1 MPSVI
6 VVGGGLAGLSAAAA
20 LGSAGFSVDLYESR
34 GFLGGRATSFPVSPV
49 DESDVIDNCQH
60 VLLRCCVNLLDFYR
74 RLGAEQRIRFYNQYN
89 FIEPGGRVSTLSASH
104 LPAPLHLASSF
115 LRMKCF
121 GLADKIA
128 IGAGMLSIERE
139 RHRKDLDRI
148 TMMEW
153 LREKHQTN
161 NAIERF
167 WRQILVSAINEDLE
181 LMAASHGFQVFW
193 LGMLSRPDAFEM
205 GVPDVA
211 LRELYGES
219 TWTGVG
225 DVRIHTRCA
234 VERIAIDEGAVGGVL
249 VGGELRTADA
259 YVCAVPF
266 EKVNA
271 VAPGLGI
278 DTSGFQHSPITGI
291 HLWFDRPVTDL
302 PHAALLDRTLQWMF
316 NKSGGR
322 YVQFVVS
329 ASRCLV
335 QLSRAGSGRPRSAR
349 WRGIFSVDARS
360 QARAGASD
368 QGIARDIFRGAWIRG
383 LPAGRRDTNSRTLSG
398 WRLDPLRVA
407 GDHGGRGAQRISRR
421 RSRGRGCGKSREVR
435 AARHRLV

>member
-20 LGSAGFSVDLYESR
+20 LGGAGFSVDLYESR

-74 RLGAEQRIRFYNQYN
+74 RLGADQRIRFYNEYN
-89 FIEPGGRVSTLSASH
+89 FLEPGGRLSTLRASQM
-104 LPAPLHLASSF
+104 PAPLHLASAF

-121 GLADKIA
+121 SLADKIA

-139 RHRKDLDRI
+139 RNRKDLDSI

-167 WRQILVSAINEDLE
+167 WRQILVSAVNEDLD

-193 LGMLSRPDAFEM
+193 LGMLSRPEAFEM
-205 GVPDVA
+205 GIPDVP
-211 LRELYGES
+211 LRELYGQGAWS
-219 TWTGVG
+219 GVG

-234 VERIAIDEGAVGGVL
+234 VERIVIEAGAVAGVQ

-259 YVCAVPF
+259 YVCALPF

-271 VAPGLGI
+271 VAPGLDI
-278 DTSGFQHSPITGI
+278 DTSAFQHSPITGI

-302 PHAALLDRTLQWMF
+302 PHAALLDRTIQWMF

-329 ASRCLV
+329 ASRCLI
-335 QLSRAGSGRPRSAR
+335 QLSRPEVVDLALRDGAEFFPLMREAKLERAQVIKELRATFSAAPGLEACRPGAATKIPGLFLAGDWTR
-349 WRGIFSVDARS
+349 
-360 QARAGASD
+360 
-368 QGIARDIFRGAWIRG
+368 
-383 LPAGRRDTNSRTLSG
+383 SG
-398 WRLDPLRVA
+398 WPATMEGAVRSGYLAAEAVSAAA
-407 GDHGGRGAQRISRR
+407 GKPAKFLLPDIA
-421 RSRGRGCGKSREVR
+421 
-435 AARHRLV
+435 